1 MIERLINPIAVLRTL
16 DFRVAQAF
24 RKASSPPFLG
34 LLEFSD
40 EDREKARAAI
50 SGIGNGDENVI
61 ERVLRKY
68 TNFAAWYLCD
78 AVRRSY
84 GVEGSA
90 RVWPDIAEALDIR
103 SELSHPFRH
112 ALHDIVA
119 RRCEKLGLPVPP
131 EDRVSL
137 FRLHAGVSEAQL
149 PALIRAFLAQERHFG
164 LPQLDDGNA
173 LNEWEDNALHF
184 VPHSLSVLRMPILWD
199 VSAWHA
205 SVYADCRVEARQLE
219 TVHHSKFSTLIDAAQ
234 KERAAT
240 HTRTEEKA
248 RPRLVLDHMEI
259 SIRLP
264 DGTSRQ
270 LLQFGDEPSL
280 RVRPGTILALPLPLP
295 NRVTFGSGISPIE
308 LMPLPGDV
316 LIGDADLEG
325 DIIQTRRTA
334 TLGMANIV
342 IFAREPINGKDGSSI
357 GSYELAEGLFTAT
370 LSLPQT
376 GSLELLIGNSPLT
389 LARQL
394 SRRVSLK
401 GGIIGRGPVGN
412 LYSPHA
418 FLLVRTGIAAE
429 VMREISV
436 SIGMEYEKTVEFSTD
451 TAGEAVLPLS
461 EVFEKFEG
469 LNISGPQALRVEL
482 LRPREGDTGPA
493 LGSGVR
499 LRADVWPDF
508 LERIGARLMC
518 ESPPRNLSIAG
529 SRNIFIDDAQTP
541 CIDPEATSEAE
552 IAFEI
557 EGKIRRYRLPPLDL
571 NLVQV
576 AQDGSHRPIPIGS
589 NLVLSQEARGGA
601 LRVRSDDSEAELEV
615 PGRARF
621 KPFRGGRANTISLRG
636 LKAGW
641 LRLHRGD
648 GRTVDLVELREEYA
662 FLSVAVARH
671 HGNVSIN
678 LRLDGPV
685 NAIRVKLESEMGET
699 EIGDIHFGP
708 ERFLT
713 RQPEW
718 VMATPQASGAIDITV
733 DGSALKPAAWLGFIY
748 VSANAGWQ
756 PVVST
761 KGEIL
766 TFIASRGVAEPDSLR
781 TAERSKRV
789 LEWLK
794 LNHASESWKEGG
806 VGAALS
812 NRKSALI
819 RHLDTLPGGRA
830 RIIAMSLNDDWF
842 SSGSS
847 RMPTMQTLFDCP
859 YMFEGS
865 ITDFYGVGGAFEALS
880 LLESRRLRELDLIDT
895 AAFLGFANL
904 ARAEATAEKLKG
916 FDIKRLMQIVS
927 LQEGYAELRWTGTPV
942 LGTTHW
948 RSAHILLQDRI
959 DETGFFGDDVE
970 GDNGKRSLNLRRL
983 HAQAARSNEK
993 MPVPSFLSGTQKTI
1007 HEDCS
1012 QTLRAF
1018 AVAARSRETLSWV
1031 DSMQSRSA
1039 VPHETLIG
1047 SLGDLVL
1054 LGPELFAFH
1063 LIAAELERRK

>member
-1 MIERLINPIAVLRTL
+1 MNERVVNPIAIIHTL
-16 DFRVAQAF
+16 DFRVDQALH
-24 RKASSPPFLG
+24 KASSPPFLG

-50 SGIGNGDENVI
+50 SSIGNGDETVI
-61 ERVLRKY
+61 ERVLRKH

-84 GVEGSA
+84 GLEGSA
-90 RVWPDIAEALDIR
+90 RVWPDIADSLDIR
-103 SELSHPFRH
+103 TELSHPFRH
-112 ALHDIVA
+112 ALHCIVA
-119 RRCEKLGLPVPP
+119 RRCERLGLPVPR
-131 EDRVSL
+131 ENRVSL

-149 PALIRAFLAQERHFG
+149 PVLIRAFLAQERNFG

-205 SVYADCRVEARQLE
+205 SVYADCRVESRQSE
-219 TVHHSKFSTLIDAAQ
+219 TVHHAKFSALIDAAQ
-234 KERAAT
+234 KERDAS
-240 HTRTEEKA
+240 HSRTEA
-248 RPRLVLDHMEI
+248 AAHPRLVLDHMEI

-270 LLQFGDEPSL
+270 LVQFEDEPAL
-280 RVRPGTILALPLPLP
+280 RVRPGTTLALPLPLP
-295 NRVTFGSGISPIE
+295 NRVTFGPGMSPIE

-342 IFAREPINGKDGSSI
+342 MFAREPINRKDGSSI

-376 GSLELLIGNSPLT
+376 GSLELLVGNSPLT
-389 LARQL
+389 LERQL
-394 SRRVSLK
+394 LRCISLK
-401 GGIIGRGPVGN
+401 GGIIGRGPLGN
-412 LYSPHA
+412 LYSPRA

-429 VMREISV
+429 VKREISV
-436 SIGMEYEKTVEFSTD
+436 RIGLEYETTVEFSTD
-451 TAGEAVLPLS
+451 AAGEAVLPLS
-461 EVFEKFEG
+461 EVFEQFES

-482 LRPREGDTGPA
+482 LRPRESDAGPA

-499 LRADVWPDF
+499 MRADIWPDF
-508 LERIGARLMC
+508 LDRIGARLVC

-541 CIDPEATSEAE
+541 CIDPEATSETE

-557 EGKIRRYRLPPLDL
+557 EAKIRRYRLPPLDL
-571 NLVQV
+571 NLVQI
-576 AQDGSHRPIPIGS
+576 AQDGSPRPLPLGS
-589 NLVLSQEARGGA
+589 HIVLSKEARGGA

-662 FLSVAVARH
+662 FLSATIARH
-671 HGNVSIN
+671 HGNVSVN
-678 LRLDGPV
+678 LRLGGPV
-685 NAIRVKLESEMGET
+685 NAIRVKLESEMGDT
-699 EIGDIHFGP
+699 EIGDIHLGP

-713 RQPEW
+713 RQQEW
-718 VMATPQASGAIDITV
+718 VWTTPQADGALDITV
-733 DGSALKPAAWLGFIY
+733 DESALKPGTWLGSIY
-748 VSANAGWQ
+748 INANAGWQ

-761 KGEIL
+761 KGDIL
-766 TFIASRGVAEPDSLR
+766 TFIASRGIAEPDSLR

-789 LEWLK
+789 LEWLR
-794 LNHASESWKEGG
+794 LNHASVSWKEGS

-819 RHLDTLPGGRA
+819 RHLDTLQGGRA
-830 RIIAMSLNDDWF
+830 RIVEMSLNDSWF

-847 RMPTMQTLFDCP
+847 KMPTMQTLFDCP
-859 YMFEGS
+859 NMFEGS
-865 ITDFYGVGGAFEALS
+865 ITDFYSVGGAFEALS
-880 LLESRRLRELDLIDT
+880 LLESRRLRELDLIDP
-895 AAFLGFANL
+895 AAFLGFANR

-916 FDIKRLMQIVS
+916 FDTKRLMQIVS
-927 LQEGYAELRWTGTPV
+927 LQEGYAELRWTGKPV

-959 DETGFFGDDVE
+959 DEAGFFGDDIE

-993 MPVPSFLSGTQKTI
+993 MPVPRFLSGTQKTI

-1031 DSMQSRSA
+1031 DSMHNRSG
-1039 VPHETLIG
+1039 VPRETLIG

-1054 LGPELFAFH
+1054 LAPELFAFH